1 MQITVYSE
9 KHRGVWSRFVDA
21 SANGT
26 LFHRQEFLD
35 YHPPGRFLWH
45 HLIFG
50 DAGEPLAVLPGAI
63 HIDAAG
69 HNVFRSPTGATLGG
83 FAVRPRLGLSRTVE
97 LIQSLADYGREQG
110 FAALTVGTV
119 PRIYWP
125 IPDDTLDFALRDAG
139 FTCTPQLMFYVPLRL
154 EGSSDIM
161 QLIPGGKRW
170 DFRKAL
176 QQGLDFQRADGEAD
190 IAAFYD
196 VLSLNKAAHGASAV
210 HSLEEILRLKQMLGE
225 RVRIRCAVKDGV
237 TVAGVYSVA
246 ATPRVSYTQYIA
258 DRPDCRGLEA
268 TRFVLLHLLQELVD
282 GRVDCLDL
290 GPSVQL
296 PINRR
301 GGALFK
307 ESVGGYG
314 CERCEWT
321 LALSKTPGELQDPS
335 C

>member
-1 MQITVYSE
+1 MQITVYSD
-9 KHRGVWSRFVDA
+9 KHRGVWSRFVDE

-26 LFHRQEFLD
+26 LFHQQEFLD

-50 DAGEPLAVLPGAI
+50 NPGEPLAVLPGAI

-69 HNVFRSPTGATLGG
+69 VKVYRSPSGATLGG
-83 FAVRPRLGLSRTVE
+83 FVVRGRLGLSRTVQ
-97 LIQSLADYGREQG
+97 LIQSLAAYGREQG
-110 FAALTVGTV
+110 FAAMTLGTV
-119 PRIYWP
+119 PRVYWR
-125 IPDDTLDFALRDAG
+125 IPDDTLEFALRDAG

-154 EGSSDIM
+154 EGSTDIM
-161 QLIPGGKRW
+161 QLIPGGKRA
-170 DFRKAL
+170 DFRKAQ
-176 QQGLDFQRADGEAD
+176 QQGLDFRQADCEAD
-190 IAAFYD
+190 VVAFYD
-196 VLSLNKAAHGASAV
+196 VLCLNKAAHGATPV
-210 HSLEEILRLKQMLGE
+210 HSLEEILRLKQTLAE
-225 RVRIRCAVKDGV
+225 RVRIGCAVKSGV

-282 GRVDCLDL
+282 SRVDFLDL

-296 PINRR
+296 SVNRR

-321 LALSKTPGELQDPS
+321 LALWKTPDKLQDPAF
-335 C
+335 